1 METLRALLIKS
12 YEEGG
17 VTPGERQLLDE
28 ALASNEE
35 LRQEQK
41 ELEAL
46 HEMLADYT
54 PVFKPGFA
62 GRVLETVS
70 RASASPDDNLYFL
83 FKRFALTGVAAI
95 IALLISVY
103 LTDGNFSFN
112 ALLGLSDLSKDNLL
126 LALSTF

>member
-1 METLRALLIKS
+1 METLKELLIKS
-12 YEEGG
+12 YEEG
-17 VTPGERQLLDE
+17 VLTPEEQRLLEE
-28 ALASNEE
+28 ALATNEAF
-35 LRQEQK
+35 RQEQK

-46 HEMLADYT
+46 HNMLADYT
-54 PVFKPGFA
+54 PGFKPGFA
-62 GRVLETVS
+62 DRVLET
-70 RASASPDDNLYFL
+70 ALNITAANGNMYFL

-103 LTDGNFSFN
+103 LTDGNVSFD

>member
-1 METLRALLIKS
+1 METLRELLIKS

-17 VTPGERQLLDE
+17 VTPEEQHLLDK
-28 ALASNEE
+28 ALASNKE

-46 HEMLADYT
+46 HEMLADYS
-54 PVFKPGFA
+54 PAFKPGFSD
-62 GRVLETVS
+62 RVLEAVS
-70 RASASPDDNLYFL
+70 NVPATDNNLYFL

-103 LTDGNFSFN
+103 LTDGNVSFD
-112 ALLGLSDLSKDNLL
+112 ALLGLSDLSKNNLL

>member
-17 VTPGERQLLDE
+17 LTPEEQHLLDG
-28 ALASNEE
+28 ALADHEE
-35 LRQEQK
+35 LRQEQT

-46 HEMLADYT
+46 HKMLANYT
-54 PVFKPGFA
+54 PAFKPGFA

-70 RASASPDDNLYFL
+70 QATASSDDNLYFL

-103 LTDGNFSFN
+103 FTDGNFSFD